1 MNFQQVQLE
10 LECVTAKGVQEKEAL
25 LTGSL
30 IGQLADADYLQ
41 IDDFHADGVVA
52 TGVVVG
58 CILIAG
64 EQLIQVTQMAI
75 RSVVDLGYHG
85 QLQNFEYDRR
95 NG

>member
-1 MNFQQVQLE
+1 RSCGKLIVQLE
-10 LECVTAKGVQEKEAL
+10 LECGTAEGVQEKEAL

-58 CILIAG
+58 GILIAG
-64 EQLIQVTQMAI
+64 DQLLQDYIAI
-75 RSVVDLGYHG
+75 
-85 QLQNFEYDRR
+85 
-95 NG
+95 

>member
-1 MNFQQVQLE
+1 M
-10 LECVTAKGVQEKEAL
+10 QEKEAL

-58 CILIAG
+58 GILIAG
-64 EQLIQVTQMAI
+64 DQLLQVTQMAI
-75 RSVVDLGYHG
+75 RSAVDFGYHG
-85 QLQNFEYDRR
+85 QLQNLDYDRR